1 MAKTEIDNIALI
13 KQYKDRILNAWDKRE
28 LINLKHEV
36 KDDSRLSLHWK
47 TELDKIVQHKIDY
60 MEV

>member
-1 MAKTEIDNIALI
+1 MFEIDNIDRI
-13 KQYKDRILNAWDKRE
+13 KQYKDRILNAWNKTE

-36 KDDSRLSLHWK
+36 KDDWRLSLHWK